1 MCVGGWHAI
10 NYLIFF
16 PLSLPR
22 AVLLWKGGMG
32 VSRMK
37 FLRNITKLQKQVK
50 GATVKQSELPIESAA
65 LPFCALSSCFALEV
79 SDLVF

>member
-1 MCVGGWHAI
+1 
-10 NYLIFF
+10 
-16 PLSLPR
+16 
-22 AVLLWKGGMG
+22 MG

-50 GATVKQSELPIESAA
+50 GAAVKQSELRIESAA